1 MKILK
6 HLLFTLLFL
15 YTLTT
20 FAQSEEQDAEEK
32 ATLSSGS
39 IEGQFDYLYNKAGS
53 YQEYKVI
60 KKTSFYKIKANVLD
74 SLKALK
80 NDLKETRLVVLA
92 QNSEINNLKSDLK
105 TTNDNLAAV
114 TKEKD
119 SIQFLGIAMTK
130 GGYGA
135 LLWSIITGLVI
146 LLLIFIFRFKN
157 SNAITK
163 QANSLLAETD
173 AEFENFK
180 AKALEREQKV
190 RRELQDEINKQKYAT
205 KGKGE
210 K

>member
-15 YTLTT
+15 LTINT
-20 FAQSEEQDAEEK
+20 FAQSVEQDAEEK

-80 NDLKETRLVVLA
+80 NDLKETKLVVLA
-92 QNSEINNLKSDLK
+92 QNSEIDNLKSNLK

-114 TKEKD
+114 TTEKD

-130 GGYGA
+130 GGYSA
-135 LLWSIITGLVI
+135 LLWSVITGLVI
-146 LLLIFIFRFKN
+146 LLLVFIFRFKN

-205 KGKGE
+205 KGKSE